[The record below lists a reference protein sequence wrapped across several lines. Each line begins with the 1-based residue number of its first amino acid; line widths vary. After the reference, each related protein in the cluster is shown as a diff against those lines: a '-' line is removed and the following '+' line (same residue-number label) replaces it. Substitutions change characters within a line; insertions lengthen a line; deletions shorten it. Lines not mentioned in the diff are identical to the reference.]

1 MIFSLLGVRA
11 HLCLVT
17 WKSYDH
23 THLLIHPRWHIFS
36 FYATCPIFMQV
47 LRARNMA
54 YKPLLGVLLV
64 CFVVLSFSVISFT
77 KPVEKSNAFT
87 AWLKRLDSEI
97 KTKVMS
103 SGSCEVCKL
112 LVSLAQ
118 AAFLA
123 NKIEDDVVFEA
134 QKICEELKIED
145 DRVCTQVILEFRTEA
160 LTVTDKV
167 LLSPSEVCGNMF
179 GPTCAHKRDPSE
191 FWNITVPGKKPPVKP
206 VPPPKVSKRF

>member
-1 MIFSLLGVRA
+1 
-11 HLCLVT
+11 
-17 WKSYDH
+17 
-23 THLLIHPRWHIFS
+23 
-36 FYATCPIFMQV
+36 
-47 LRARNMA
+47 MA
-54 YKPLLGVLLV
+54 SKPLFGVLLV
-64 CFVVLSFSVISFT
+64 CFVVLSLSVISFT
-77 KPVEKSNAFT
+77 KPVEESNAFT

-97 KTKVMS
+97 KTKVLS

-134 QKICEELKIED
+134 QKICKELKIED
-145 DRVCTQVILEFRTEA
+145 DRVCTQVILEFRSEA

-167 LLSPSEVCGNMF
+167 LLSPSEVCGNLF

-206 VPPPKVSKRF
+206 VPPPKVSKRM